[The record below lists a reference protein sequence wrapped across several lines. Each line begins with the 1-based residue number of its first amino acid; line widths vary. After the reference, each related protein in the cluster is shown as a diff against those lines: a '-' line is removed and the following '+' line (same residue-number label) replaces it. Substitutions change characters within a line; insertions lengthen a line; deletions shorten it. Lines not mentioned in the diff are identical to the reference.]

1 MSARVR
7 IGLAALLAGVAV
19 LLLLF
24 AVAAWRVP
32 DHVSSQDRQLL
43 ARVAGETPWT
53 GLQGPVPTMLG
64 VLDDRSY
71 RLAVTRFLQARR
83 ALDPIGSSAAA
94 NVVASTEASV
104 LLGRI
109 ENGRSGKRTRS
120 RAANLDAVVIG
131 EGAEL
136 NGDVAALDAAVGL
149 LRKAIRL
156 DRSNEAAK
164 ANLERLV
171 SGSIPT
177 NSIVGA
183 ATTGTLVGKPGAG
196 AAGGGY

>member
-1 MSARVR
+1 MR

-32 DHVSSQDRQLL
+32 DRVSSQDRQLL
-43 ARVAGETPWT
+43 ARVAGETAWT
-53 GLQGPVPTMLG
+53 GLKGPVPGMLG

-71 RLAVTRFLQARR
+71 RLAVARFLQARR

-109 ENGRSGKRTRS
+109 ENGRSGKPVRS

-171 SGSIPT
+171 SGSSPT

-183 ATTGTLVGKPGAG
+183 ATTGTLVGKPGGG